1 MLKPPQLS
9 RKQCLKR
16 QQHRALQYAAL
27 PICYQFA
34 ASALLRARVLAM
46 SSGSVVGQRLRCAQ
60 TLSTCAVF
68 VFQVLP
74 NTVNGINL
82 LQRVNQGAH

>member
-1 MLKPPQLS
+1 MFEEATAS
-9 RKQCLKR
+9 C
-16 QQHRALQYAAL
+16 AAICGIAY
-27 PICYQFA
+27 ICYRSA

>member
-1 MLKPPQLS
+1 
-9 RKQCLKR
+9 
-16 QQHRALQYAAL
+16 
-27 PICYQFA
+27 
-34 ASALLRARVLAM
+34 M

-74 NTVNGINL
+74 NTVHSINL
-82 LQRVNQGAH
+82 LQRVSKEHTRGQEGLLGHCSRTVVVIKLWRPPLDTKNSNPFSVNQ